1 MRLVLASFPL
11 GLAVVVTALVLPMR
25 REARSR
31 SVGQK
36 LLCLST
42 IARFAKR

>member
-11 GLAVVVTALVLPMR
+11 GLAVVVTALVLPLR

-31 SVGQK
+31 SVGQN
-36 LLCLST
+36 C
-42 IARFAKR
+42 FACQR